1 MTAAKCMIRGDKKVM
16 PSIFISGIMI
26 KITVKFAYIMGT
38 PFKKLRL
45 FLHKVLFVIT
55 FFISSLA

>member
-1 MTAAKCMIRGDKKVM
+1 MIRGDKKVM